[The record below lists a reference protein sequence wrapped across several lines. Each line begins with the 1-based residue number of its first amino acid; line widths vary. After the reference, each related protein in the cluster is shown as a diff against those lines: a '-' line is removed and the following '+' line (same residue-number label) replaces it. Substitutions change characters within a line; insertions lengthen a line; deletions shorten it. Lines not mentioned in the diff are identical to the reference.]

1 MAFSDRR
8 QKGSKPF
15 MITESQLYIRAED
28 GFSDELK
35 KIYNVGKDIT
45 K

>member
-1 MAFSDRR
+1 MAFLIEGK
-8 QKGSKPF
+8 KGSKPF